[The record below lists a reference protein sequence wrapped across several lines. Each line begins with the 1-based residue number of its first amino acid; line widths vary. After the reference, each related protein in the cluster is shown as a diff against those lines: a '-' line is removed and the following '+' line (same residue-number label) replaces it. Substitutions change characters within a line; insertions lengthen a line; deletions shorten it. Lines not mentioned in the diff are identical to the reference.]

1 MAGRGVCVPCVAAH
15 SGASACSCDHGAT
28 TVIEERMRCGAHA
41 RARARMA
48 HAAAGGQG
56 DQVDVCHRPSRIV
69 QQRRVPK
76 KQAPPSRIVH
86 SQQRRAPKT
95 GPLQV
100 ELYLVSNAGPQKQAP
115 PSRIVHSQQRRAP
128 KTAPLRCC
136 SQALRVAEPIRRV
149 RLSCT
154 MLMNHETPLMP
165 DDPRR
170 EWPVLATEQ
179 TAGLAASRHSSH
191 CTHLH
196 ETHMRVHG
204 PPLFCSRRR
213 QRPAQCFTYM
223 APLTCSH
230 LKELRMRHQRVVFQ
244 SHAHVSR
251 LAAPHTNTP
260 LAWIGG
266 RLRRPQHGDA
276 RDGARRPARTVPRAQ
291 DTLCTAD
298 TRCSE
303 TNSSSAWLSTSALSY
318 RRSWCAAWRTL
329 PRCKLAPQHD
339 SQMEALPS
347 ALSQHA
353 R

>member
-1 MAGRGVCVPCVAAH
+1 M
-15 SGASACSCDHGAT
+15 
-28 TVIEERMRCGAHA
+28 A
-41 RARARMA
+41 RARHGTNSWAGCLTPLEPLHTFTRNT
-48 HAAAGGQG
+48 HAST
-56 DQVDVCHRPSRIV
+56 RPSAV
-69 QQRRVPK
+69 LQS
-76 KQAPPSRIVH
+76 PS
-86 SQQRRAPKT
+86 ST
-95 GPLQV
+95 
-100 ELYLVSNAGPQKQAP
+100 S
-115 PSRIVHSQQRRAP
+115 
-128 KTAPLRCC
+128 C
-136 SQALRVAEPIRRV
+136 S
-149 RLSCT
+149 
-154 MLMNHETPLMP
+154 
-165 DDPRR
+165 
-170 EWPVLATEQ
+170 VL
-179 TAGLAASRHSSH
+179 
-191 CTHLH
+191 HLH
-196 ETHMRVHG
+196 GTPHVL
-204 PPLFCSRRR
+204 PPEG
-213 QRPAQCFTYM
+213 AG
-223 APLTCSH
+223 APS
-230 LKELRMRHQRVVFQ
+230 ERVVFQ